1 MAGKVEN
8 MFLATAMDTHDPGSP
23 LGAIHPRDKQTVA
36 QRLAWAA
43 LHSVYRWGNIN
54 CTLGGRKFLVKSGMK
69 KGWG

>member
-1 MAGKVEN
+1 MVGKVEK

-54 CTLGGRKFLVKSGMK
+54 
-69 KGWG
+69 